1 VNIFEVLM
9 IWNLGI
15 TILSLI
21 FGVMRWRQ
29 GEKLLKSKTGYVT
42 EDNKDA

>member
-1 VNIFEVLM
+1 MSSVELFM

-15 TILSLI
+15 TILSFI
-21 FGVMRWRQ
+21 FGVLRWLQ

-42 EDNKDA
+42 EDKKGV